1 MRTLAA
7 LVAATLLVGLSG
19 CASFPPPDTP
29 SSPSPAKAEVRKPA
43 DPLFDTVSALDAAA
57 FDAFNKCSA
66 PDQLKKYAGFFAPN
80 VEFYHDTGGVTW
92 NRQDML
98 ARTKK
103 NVCGIYRRELV
114 AGSLKVIPIKGFGAI
129 AQGVHRFCQ
138 LKSEKCEGIADFTI
152 VWRNQGGKWEI
163 TRVLSYGHRP
173 NP

>member
-7 LVAATLLVGLSG
+7 LVAATLLAGLSG
-19 CASFPPPDTP
+19 CASFPLPDTP
-29 SSPSPAKAEVRKPA
+29 SSPASAEARKPS
-43 DPLFDTVSALDAAA
+43 DPLFATVSALDAAV

-66 PDQLKKYAGFFAPN
+66 PEQLRKYASYFAPN

-103 NVCGIYRRELV
+103 NVCGIYRREQV
-114 AGSLKVIPIKGFGAI
+114 PDSLKVIPIKGFGAI

-138 LKSEKCEGIADFTI
+138 LKTGNCEGISDFSI
-152 VWRNQGGKWEI
+152 VWRNQGGRWEI

-173 NP
+173 NK

>member
-7 LVAATLLVGLSG
+7 ATLVAGLSA
-19 CASFPPPDTP
+19 CARFPPPA
-29 SSPSPAKAEVRKPA
+29 PSPEPARAEARKPA
-43 DPLFDTVSALDAAA
+43 DPLFATVAALDAAT
-57 FDAFNKCSA
+57 FDAFSRCSS
-66 PDQLKKYAGFFAPN
+66 PEQLGKYASFFAPN

-103 NVCGIYRRELV
+103 NVCGIFRRELV
-114 AGSLKVIPIKGFGAI
+114 PDSLKVIPIKGYGAI

-138 LKSEKCEGIADFTI
+138 FKSGKCEGISDFTI

-173 NP
+173 NQ

>member
-1 MRTLAA
+1 
-7 LVAATLLVGLSG
+7 
-19 CASFPPPDTP
+19 
-29 SSPSPAKAEVRKPA
+29 
-43 DPLFDTVSALDAAA
+43 LFETVSALDAAT
-57 FDAFNKCSA
+57 FDAFSKCSV
-66 PDQLKKYAGFFAPN
+66 PEQLRKYASYFAPN

-114 AGSLKVIPIKGFGAI
+114 PDSLKVIPIKGFGAI

-138 LKSEKCEGIADFTI
+138 LKSDKCEGIADFTI
-152 VWRNQGGKWEI
+152 VWRNHGGKWEI